1 MTQNNSIG
9 QACDQGLLMGT
20 GREIGY
26 RSARKMDQLESLF
39 AEKAASDPGYA
50 IAYALLRVAEAH
62 RTIAGEIAVD
72 GGALENLM
80 DEVKDGL
87 HDIATSIVPEP

>member
-1 MTQNNSIG
+1 
-9 QACDQGLLMGT
+9 MGT
-20 GREIGY
+20 GKELAY
-26 RSARKMDQLESLF
+26 SSARKRDQLESVF

-50 IAYALLRVAEAH
+50 IAYALLRVAEAQ
-62 RTIAGEIAVD
+62 RTIAGEVAVD
-72 GGALENLM
+72 GGTLENLT

>member
-1 MTQNNSIG
+1 MTQNNSKG

-20 GREIGY
+20 GKELGH
-26 RSARKMDQLESLF
+26 RSGRKRDQLESVF

-62 RTIAGEIAVD
+62 RSIAGEVAVD
-72 GGALENLM
+72 GGALVNLT

>member
-1 MTQNNSIG
+1 
-9 QACDQGLLMGT
+9 MGT

-50 IAYALLRVAEAH
+50 IAYALLRVAEAQ
-62 RTIAGEIAVD
+62 RAIAGEVAVD
-72 GGALENLM
+72 GGTLENLK

-87 HDIATSIVPEP
+87 HDIATSIVAEP